1 LACCVNAM
9 KFPLST
15 ARKHCQRLFH
25 AACLLVLCSS
35 PALPHDVDVT
45 GVARMFLD
53 EIAPGSYQLSVV
65 DRQVPP
71 LLDLESVIP
80 ARCTAAENRLNQLRF
95 ACDPGLNQA
104 DHLNLPWS
112 LEGLVVIARWNDGS
126 EGSAYFRGNGIAIE
140 VALGDLRAGSA
151 NLANLAYTYLISGAE
166 HILFGFDHLLFV
178 FGLLLLLQGLW
189 PLVKTITAFT
199 VAHSITLGLA
209 VLGVVNAPS
218 APVEIVIA
226 LSIVLLAREIIM
238 GQRGDRSLV
247 HRVPWLIAFIFGLF
261 HGLGFAG
268 ALGELGLR
276 ASDIPLALLFFNL
289 GVELG
294 QLGFIALMLV
304 INAMIGRQL
313 QQWAPRLPT
322 ALAYGLGGISTYWF
336 LERLPGL
343 LPV

>member
-1 LACCVNAM
+1 MKSLLSIDLKSWHRAFWAGCLLTLAC
-9 KFPLST
+9 
-15 ARKHCQRLFH
+15 
-25 AACLLVLCSS
+25 S
-35 PALPHDVDVT
+35 PALSHDVDVT

-53 EIAPGSYQLSVV
+53 ETTPGSYRLSVV

-71 LLDLESVIP
+71 LPNLEAVIP
-80 ARCTAAENRLNQLRF
+80 ERCTAADNRLGELRF
-95 ACDPGLNQA
+95 SCDPVLNQA
-104 DHLNLPWS
+104 DSMRLPWS
-112 LEGLVVIARWNDGS
+112 LEGLVVIARWSDGS
-126 EGSAYFRGNGIAIE
+126 EGSGYFRGNGAAID
-140 VALGDLRAGSA
+140 VALADLQAGSVSIA
-151 NLANLAYTYLISGAE
+151 SLAYTYLVSGAE

-178 FGLLLLLQGLW
+178 FGLLLLLQGIW

-238 GQRGDRSLV
+238 GQRGEHSLV

-276 ASDIPLALLFFNL
+276 SSDIPLALLFFNL

-294 QLGFIALMLV
+294 QLAFIALILAV
-304 INAMIGRQL
+304 NTLLGRQL
-313 QQWAPRLPT
+313 ERWLPRLPT

-343 LPV
+343 LPA

>member
-1 LACCVNAM
+1 M
-9 KFPLST
+9 KLPLSIDPSCRFLAFWT
-15 ARKHCQRLFH
+15 GWLLLFFSNQT
-25 AACLLVLCSS
+25 LS
-35 PALPHDVDVT
+35 HDVDVT

-53 EIAPGSYQLSVV
+53 ETATGTYRLSVV

-71 LLDLESVIP
+71 LLNLEAVIP
-80 ARCTAAENRLNQLRF
+80 QRCNAADNRLGELGFN
-95 ACDPGLNQA
+95 CDPELNQS
-104 DHLNLPWS
+104 DTLHLPWS

-126 EGSAYFRGNGIAIE
+126 EGSGYFRGNGAAIE
-140 VALGDLRAGSA
+140 VALGDLQAGSVSIA
-151 NLANLAYTYLISGAE
+151 ALAYTYLISGAE

-178 FGLLLLLQGLW
+178 FGLLLLLQGIW

-199 VAHSITLGLA
+199 IAHSITLGLA
-209 VLGVVNAPS
+209 VLGIVNVPS

-238 GQRGDRSLV
+238 GQRGEQSLV
-247 HRVPWLIAFIFGLF
+247 HRIPWLIAFIFGLF

-276 ASDIPLALLFFNL
+276 PGDIPLALLFFNL

-294 QLGFIALMLV
+294 QLGFIALILA
-304 INAMIGRQL
+304 INASLGKQL
-313 QQWAPRLPT
+313 ARWQPRLPT

>member
-1 LACCVNAM
+1 M
-9 KFPLST
+9 PLSR
-15 ARKHCQRLFH
+15 AV
-25 AACLLVLCSS
+25 CLLILCSS
-35 PALPHDVDVT
+35 PALSHDIEIT

-53 EIAPGSYQLSVV
+53 ETDPGSYQLSVV

-71 LLDLESVIP
+71 LLNLGSVIP
-80 ARCTAAENRLNQLRF
+80 SRCTAAENRLNDLRF
-95 ACDPGLNQA
+95 SCEPALNQS
-104 DHLNLPWS
+104 DFLDLPWT
-112 LEGLVVIARWNDGS
+112 LEGLVVIARWSDGS

-151 NLANLAYTYLISGAE
+151 NLATLASSYLISGAE

-178 FGLLLLLQGLW
+178 FGLLLLLRGIW
-189 PLVKTITAFT
+189 TLVKTITAFT
-199 VAHSITLGLA
+199 IAHSITLGLA
-209 VLGVVNAPS
+209 VLGVVNVPS

-238 GQRGDRSLV
+238 GQRGTQSLV
-247 HRVPWLIAFIFGLF
+247 HQSPWLIAFIFGLF

-289 GVELG
+289 GVEMG
-294 QLGFIALMLV
+294 QLSFIALIVL
-304 INAMIGRQL
+304 INAVAGKQMQK
-313 QQWAPRLPT
+313 WAPRLPT

-336 LERLPGL
+336 MERLPGL

>member
-1 LACCVNAM
+1 M
-9 KFPLST
+9 TSRLSI
-15 ARKHCQRLFH
+15 ALSLPSWILWIG
-25 AACLLVLCSS
+25 CLLLLFSS
-35 PALPHDVDVT
+35 PAQSHDVDVT

-53 EIAPGSYQLSVV
+53 ESAPGSYRLSVV

-71 LLDLESVIP
+71 ILNLQDVIP
-80 ARCTAAENRLNQLRF
+80 ERCVPADNRLGELRF
-95 ACDPGLNQA
+95 DCDPELNQS
-104 DHLNLPWS
+104 DLLLLPWS

-126 EGSAYFRGNGIAIE
+126 EGSGYFRGSGVAIK
-140 VALGDLRAGSA
+140 VALADLRAGSVSISS
-151 NLANLAYTYLISGAE
+151 LAYTYLISGAE

-178 FGLLLLLQGLW
+178 FGLLLLLRGIW

-209 VLGVVNAPS
+209 VLGVVNVPS
-218 APVEIVIA
+218 APVEIIIA
-226 LSIVLLAREIIM
+226 LSIVLLAREIVM
-238 GQRGDRSLV
+238 GQRGDQSLV
-247 HRVPWLIAFIFGLF
+247 HRIPWLIAFIFGLF

-294 QLGFIALMLV
+294 QLGFIALMLIV
-304 INAMIGRQL
+304 NAALGKQL
-313 QQWAPRLPT
+313 ERWLPRLPT